1 MRKEIVASGT
11 VFEFR
16 GLKDIKRRRSQEPP
30 LCGRG
35 RPLQLKFLRDQIFSE
50 ERSLKISIFG
60 MGYVGTVSAGCL
72 AQNGHQVIGVDPVR
86 TKVELINAGQSPI
99 IEAEIGE
106 IIAETVR
113 SGRLRATDNQD
124 EAINQTELSFVC
136 VGTPSQ
142 ANGNLDLTYIRRVC
156 ELIGR
161 ALRNKT
167 ARHTVVIRSTILP
180 GTMRDIVIPTIE
192 ENSGKKAGADFGVCN
207 NPEFL
212 REGSAVMDF
221 NFPPKTVI
229 GEIDRTSGDLLASLY
244 AKLNAPCIRTDLESA
259 EMVKYVDNSWH
270 ALKIGFA
277 NEIGNLCK
285 SFAIDAHAVMNI
297 FCQDKKLNISSAY
310 LTPGFAFGGSCLPKD
325 LRALAYKAKMHDQQ
339 LPIMSA
345 ILQSN
350 SLQVFKGL
358 QLITE
363 KGRKRIGVLGFSFKS
378 GTDDLRESPMIEV
391 IEHLIGKGYDLRIFD
406 RNVSLASL
414 VGANRDFILNRI
426 PHISRL
432 MVNGIDAVLDHA
444 ETVVIGTKDPEF
456 DGVLERLHEGQNLV
470 DFVRITNRRSEN
482 GKYDGICW

>member
-1 MRKEIVASGT
+1 M
-11 VFEFR
+11 
-16 GLKDIKRRRSQEPP
+16 
-30 LCGRG
+30 
-35 RPLQLKFLRDQIFSE
+35 
-50 ERSLKISIFG
+50 KISIFG

-72 AQNGHQVIGVDPVR
+72 AQIGHEVIGVDPVR
-86 TKVELINAGQSPI
+86 TKVDLINAGQSPI

-106 IIAETVR
+106 IIAEAVKT
-113 SGRLRATDNQD
+113 GRLRATDNQD

-156 ELIGR
+156 DLIGR
-161 ALRNKT
+161 ALKNKR

-180 GTMRDIVIPTIE
+180 GTMRDIVIPTLE
-192 ENSGKKAGADFGVCN
+192 EYSGKKAGTDFGVCN

-229 GEIDRTSGDLLASLY
+229 GEFDRTSGELLATLY
-244 AKLNAPCIRTDLESA
+244 AKLDAPFIRTDLETA

-285 SFAIDAHAVMNI
+285 SFGIDAHAVMKI
-297 FCQDKKLNISSAY
+297 FCQDKKLNISPAY
-310 LTPGFAFGGSCLPKD
+310 LMPGFAFGGSCLPKD
-325 LRALAYKAKMHDQQ
+325 LRALAYKAKMHDLQ

-345 ILQSN
+345 ILPSN
-350 SLQVFKGL
+350 EMQVSKGL
-358 QLITE
+358 RLITQ
-363 KGRKRIGVLGFSFKS
+363 KGHRRIGVLGFSFKS

-406 RNVSLASL
+406 RNVILASL

-444 ETVVIGTKDPEF
+444 ETIVIGNKDPEF
-456 DGVLERLHEGQNLV
+456 EGVFERLHEGQNLV
-470 DFVRITNRRSEN
+470 DFVRITNRRSDN